1 MKDRFYGIGE
11 PLVEREK
18 DTGVPAERYLD
29 LVEGL
34 GCTALRSWM
43 HLTDLLLDPH
53 TPNEPVVAS
62 HRVLLERAA
71 ELDIEVTGM
80 SHEWFLPEGVGPG
93 KGHVLP
99 RRDLRGSS
107 DYMRTMHLL
116 EESWCTMAGLFP
128 EVSQWEVGNEWNNNI
143 FLQPIGLD
151 QGEPAFSPDEKMDI
165 AVDLMYFSARGIRR
179 GNPKAKVVSFSPNFS
194 HPFLGDDLPPYL
206 PIMYGIAYTLDRIY
220 ARIKSGRFWS
230 TNTDDYFDLLA
241 WHPYQMSNQFRGGI
255 KEMFTELERPDSL
268 WKDYNDAAY
277 RVMCKYGDGNKQ
289 VLLTEVGFTDCGDP
303 KLEREQAQY
312 TRDILQIARQLPYVR
327 TIHNFRLLEESGMV
341 QKANAGDHSIGGMT
355 EVYFGMFTEPAQGC
369 RPREKALVLQQ
380 EAGGTGDLAAIGAEI
395 ARDAERGAAKRA
407 V

>member
-128 EVSQWEVGNEWNNNI
+128 EVSQWEVGNEWNNDI

-165 AVDLMYFSARGIRR
+165 AV
-179 GNPKAKVVSFSPNFS
+179 VVSYR
-194 HPFLGDDLPPYL
+194 DLPGVGLSALEGLSRAGDVLALCAVHLAAVIENLTAAAKDDSPALL
-206 PIMYGIAYTLDRIY
+206 PDITLI
-220 ARIKSGRFWS
+220 
-230 TNTDDYFDLLA
+230 
-241 WHPYQMSNQFRGGI
+241 
-255 KEMFTELERPDSL
+255 
-268 WKDYNDAAY
+268 
-277 RVMCKYGDGNKQ
+277 RV
-289 VLLTEVGFTDCGDP
+289 
-303 KLEREQAQY
+303 
-312 TRDILQIARQLPYVR
+312 QLPGEGRAAV
-327 TIHNFRLLEESGMV
+327 
-341 QKANAGDHSIGGMT
+341 ADHGG
-355 EVYFGMFTEPAQGC
+355 
-369 RPREKALVLQQ
+369 
-380 EAGGTGDLAAIGAEI
+380 GDLCSAEC
-395 ARDAERGAAKRA
+395 
-407 V
+407 VSYL